1 MSGVPRMNY
10 SSPHTKFLA
19 VKAESISFYGSAVQP
34 HVWTKAR
41 CSLSVRGTTSCVRPC
56 VLNIDITK
64 LTALMHFG
72 IEMTTPD
79 FKVKRS
85 KLNTSCGA
93 ICESTANPVPVLRIA
108 ASHGF
113 SELTKNVSWSSH
125 GHSTPLKVSCKSVQ
139 PFSRNLANKE
149 TNKQRYKEIDRKQY
163 PVPRC
168 IGDGVITAKQCWKQ
182 HAL

>member
-1 MSGVPRMNY
+1 M
-10 SSPHTKFLA
+10 FL
-19 VKAESISFYGSAVQP
+19 I
-34 HVWTKAR
+34 
-41 CSLSVRGTTSCVRPC
+41 CSRHNFVRPSVRPEHRYHQTYSTDAFWDRDDHSR
-56 VLNIDITK
+56 
-64 LTALMHFG
+64 
-72 IEMTTPD
+72 